1 MEQLKRLKKRSTTI
15 LSGAG
20 SIRHSEDGQVSQFIK
35 TIEEVNSALYG
46 SEAGSVRGSYHNA
59 PWERGNRGPPMSR
72 EGSSGMGSG
81 GSRTR
86 KRHSPKEVKVT
97 VLPQKKGEIA
107 YGSMDEARKQLRDMI
122 DLIRRNKSMMQ
133 GARERE
139 FQIIHEEQFQQS
151 VANPV
156 RGACSYK
163 MPRIKVEARDMTQRH
178 LKKLLENLS
187 GRPKQPGSRK
197 RSLESNG
204 FNNIMGRNL
213 ALPNEGVPSVQ
224 LPDIHFRDK
233 RQDAIYKES

>member
-1 MEQLKRLKKRSTTI
+1 
-15 LSGAG
+15 
-20 SIRHSEDGQVSQFIK
+20 
-35 TIEEVNSALYG
+35 
-46 SEAGSVRGSYHNA
+46 
-59 PWERGNRGPPMSR
+59 
-72 EGSSGMGSG
+72 
-81 GSRTR
+81 
-86 KRHSPKEVKVT
+86 
-97 VLPQKKGEIA
+97 
-107 YGSMDEARKQLRDMI
+107 MDEARKQLQ

-139 FQIIHEEQFQQS
+139 FQIIHEEFQQS
-151 VANPV
+151 MANPV

-213 ALPNEGVPSVQ
+213 ALQNEAAPNVQ

-233 RQDAIYKES
+233 HQDAIYKES